1 MWRRLKEK
9 AEAEQQQKQEEV
21 EEQLAVKMVEEVG
34 QEYTVAD
41 LVGCSQIPRWP

>member
-21 EEQLAVKMVEEVG
+21 EEQLAVKMVEEK
-34 QEYTVAD
+34 ENTVAD
-41 LVGCSQIPRWP
+41 LVGCRQIQRWP